1 MKYVFWIA
9 LLWFALDRIRHPKH
23 PLQLNVYFG
32 VPGSGKT
39 TYAAYLAKAAQ
50 RESIIIRLCRRC
62 PCRFTNWILNG
73 NSWKRAY
80 PVWSNVPIAGTLR
93 LNAREDI
100 GVHMIQD
107 GKMIIDE
114 AGVEFNSRNYKTF
127 PQTAI
132 KFFKYHRHYGVSVD
146 VFSQS
151 FEDMDV
157 TLRRLAQNF
166 YVVRKT
172 FIPFFITTKRIRRRV
187 GIDDKTHQICD
198 AYAFGLPILD
208 TKRIFCPPLWKMF
221 NSYDFEELP
230 EKEWATWSDS
240 EEDTPDDDENQ
251 DSSNSRHGL
260 FSALSAF
267 FSRLFFLPDNEEDEL
282 SPEDGEIS
290 VRSSWDTWP
299 APMED
304 MEKAQHCPD
313 SLVDIDAILQ
323 HRPETPPQE

>member
-1 MKYVFWIA
+1 MKYVFLIA
-9 LLWFALDRIRHPKH
+9 LFWFLLDRLRHPKH

-39 TYAAYLAKAAQ
+39 TYAAYLAKQA
-50 RESIIIRLCRRC
+50 RKESIIIRLCRRF
-62 PCRFTNWILNG
+62 PCRFTNWILSG
-73 NSWKRAY
+73 NNWKRAY

-114 AGVEFNSRNYKTF
+114 AGVEFNSRNYKSF

-166 YVVRKT
+166 YVVRKSVL
-172 FIPFFITTKRIRRRV
+172 PFFIVTKRIRRRV
-187 GIDDKTHQICD
+187 DIDDKTHQLCD
-198 AYAFGLPILD
+198 AYFFGLPVLD
-208 TKRIFCPPLWKMF
+208 TKRIFCPPLWKLF

-230 EKEWATWSDS
+230 EKEWTEWPAQDEVS
-240 EEDTPDDDENQ
+240 DDDGEEAPSGGRRGPLAAV
-251 DSSNSRHGL
+251 SS
-260 FSALSAF
+260 F
-267 FSRLFFLPDNEEDEL
+267 FSRLFFLPGDEEDSEEGEEL
-282 SPEDGEIS
+282 PDYQPFDIWPSPPDLDDLLEKGGENDEG
-290 VRSSWDTWP
+290 V
-299 APMED
+299 
-304 MEKAQHCPD
+304 
-313 SLVDIDAILQ
+313 
-323 HRPETPPQE
+323 

>member
-1 MKYVFWIA
+1 MKYIFWIA
-9 LLWFALDRIRHPKH
+9 FVWFLLDRARRPKH
-23 PLQLNVYFG
+23 RLQLNVYFG

-39 TYAAYLAKAAQ
+39 TYAAYLAKQA
-50 RESIIIRLCRRC
+50 RKESVVIRLCRRF
-62 PCRFTNWILNG
+62 PCRFTDWILDG
-73 NSWKRAY
+73 NNWKRAY

-100 GVHMIQD
+100 GVHMIQN

-166 YVVRKT
+166 YVVRKSI
-172 FIPFFITTKRIRRRV
+172 IPFFIVTKRIRRRV
-187 GIDDKTHQICD
+187 GIDEKTHQLCD
-198 AYAFGLPILD
+198 AYSFGFPVLD
-208 TKRIFCPPLWKMF
+208 TKWIFCPPLWKLF

-230 EKEWATWSDS
+230 EKNWDEWST
-240 EEDTPDDDENQ
+240 DTPDNDDEDPPNVLP
-251 DSSNSRHGL
+251 G
-260 FSALSAF
+260 F
-267 FSRLFFLPDNEEDEL
+267 FASLLSRLFFLSDEEEAQD
-282 SPEDGEIS
+282 DTAS
-290 VRSSWDTWP
+290 VT
-299 APMED
+299 E
-304 MEKAQHCPD
+304 
-313 SLVDIDAILQ
+313 
-323 HRPETPPQE
+323 

>member
-1 MKYVFWIA
+1 MGYVFWIA
-9 LLWFALDRIRHPKH
+9 LLWLLLDRARHPRH

-39 TYAAYLAKAAQ
+39 TYAAYLAKQAR
-50 RESIIIRLCRRC
+50 RESVIIRLCRRF
-62 PCRFTNWILNG
+62 PCRFTNWILDGG
-73 NSWKRAY
+73 NWKREY

-100 GVHMIQD
+100 GVHMIRD

-166 YVVRKT
+166 YVVKKSVL
-172 FIPFFITTKRIRRRV
+172 PFFIVTKRIRRRV
-187 GIDDKTHQICD
+187 GIDDKTHQLCD
-198 AYAFGLPILD
+198 AYFFGLPILD
-208 TKRIFCPPLWKMF
+208 TKWIFCPPLWKMF
-221 NSYDFEELP
+221 DSYDFEELP
-230 EKEWATWSDS
+230 EKEWTKWPGP
-240 EEDTPDDDENQ
+240 EDVTSDDDEEVE
-251 DSSNSRHGL
+251 DSPRGP
-260 FSALSAF
+260 FSALGSF
-267 FSRLFFLPDNEEDEL
+267 FSRIFFLPDEEEDNDL
-282 SPEDGEIS
+282 PMED
-290 VRSSWDTWP
+290 VPDPFQANDWP
-299 APMED
+299 APED
-304 MEKAQHCPD
+304 ED
-313 SLVDIDAILQ
+313 TDDIHLQ
-323 HRPETPPQE
+323 G

>member
-1 MKYVFWIA
+1 MKYIFVIA
-9 LLWFALDRIRHPKH
+9 LFWLFLDRARHPKH

-39 TYAAYLAKAAQ
+39 TYAAYLAREAQ
-50 RESIIIRLCRRC
+50 RESLVLRLCSRF
-62 PCRFTNWILNG
+62 PCRFTDWILSG
-73 NSWKRAY
+73 NNWKRPY

-107 GKMIIDE
+107 GKLIIDE

-166 YVVRKT
+166 YVVKKSML
-172 FIPFFITTKRIRRRV
+172 PFFVVTKRIRRRV
-187 GIDDKTHQICD
+187 GIDDKTHQLCD
-198 AYAFGLPILD
+198 AYFFGLPVLD

-221 NSYDFEELP
+221 DSYDFEELP
-230 EKEWATWSDS
+230 EKDWSEWSAGKVP
-240 EEDTPDDDENQ
+240 PDDDGEE
-251 DSSNSRHGL
+251 
-260 FSALSAF
+260 AP
-267 FSRLFFLPDNEEDEL
+267 PDDRRGYFPWTAWL
-282 SPEDGEIS
+282 DY
-290 VRSSWDTWP
+290 VRSRQKLRYSSDTH
-299 APMED
+299 ED
-304 MEKAQHCPD
+304 DDGTSQ
-313 SLVDIDAILQ
+313 
-323 HRPETPPQE
+323 

>member
-1 MKYVFWIA
+1 MKYIFCVA
-9 LLWFALDRIRHPKH
+9 LVWFFLDRIRHPKH

-39 TYAAYLAKAAQ
+39 TYAAYLAKQAQ
-50 RESIIIRLCRRC
+50 KESIIIRLCRRF
-62 PCRFTNWILNG
+62 PNRFTSWILGG
-73 NSWKRAY
+73 NRWKRAY

-100 GVHMIQD
+100 GVHMIQN

-166 YVVRKT
+166 YVVKKSML
-172 FIPFFITTKRIRRRV
+172 PFFIITKRIHRRA
-187 GIDDKTHQICD
+187 GIDDKTHQLCD
-198 AYAFGLPILD
+198 AYFFGVPILD

-221 NSYDFEELP
+221 NSYDFEDLP
-230 EKEWATWSDS
+230 KKEWAVWSAQEKSPGNDG
-240 EEDTPDDDENQ
+240 DDIMPGGSCDHLAVLG
-251 DSSNSRHGL
+251 S
-260 FSALSAF
+260 F
-267 FSRLFFLPDNEEDEL
+267 FSRLFFFKKRIK
-282 SPEDGEIS
+282 SG
-290 VRSSWDTWP
+290 
-299 APMED
+299 
-304 MEKAQHCPD
+304 
-313 SLVDIDAILQ
+313 
-323 HRPETPPQE
+323 

>member
-1 MKYVFWIA
+1 MKYIFWIA
-9 LLWFALDRIRHPKH
+9 LFWFLLDRARHPRH

-39 TYAAYLAKAAQ
+39 TYAAYLAKEA
-50 RESIIIRLCRRC
+50 RKESIVIRLCRRF
-62 PCRFTNWILNG
+62 PCRFTNWILSGDN
-73 NSWKRAY
+73 WKREY

-100 GVHMIQD
+100 GVHMIQN

-166 YVVRKT
+166 YVVRKSI
-172 FIPFFITTKRIRRRV
+172 IPFFITTKRIRRHV

-208 TKRIFCPPLWKMF
+208 TKRIFCPPLWKLF

-230 EKEWATWSDS
+230 EKEWAKWPGPSAR
-240 EEDTPDDDENQ
+240 PAK
-251 DSSNSRHGL
+251 NS
-260 FSALSAF
+260 
-267 FSRLFFLPDNEEDEL
+267 P
-282 SPEDGEIS
+282 
-290 VRSSWDTWP
+290 RS
-299 APMED
+299 
-304 MEKAQHCPD
+304 
-313 SLVDIDAILQ
+313 I
-323 HRPETPPQE
+323 